1 MPETLD
7 LNKVVEDIVASYEV
21 KIENIKSFFETT
33 HLILNE
39 FQDPLFDIKEE
50 RQVISAQL
58 QDLLAKN
65 EHLRRADFNWMM
77 QGVLAIQIEKEKEIR
92 NLVNSYLTE
101 QKQMLNL
108 LKDNLTKIKD
118 ALANGEG
125 VGVKESQ
132 KLMVEI
138 LAQQDKRKQEV
149 ISKLKDFQKEQQEMA
164 KRLLELLSKGRE
176 LRIKDL
182 KSMLRE
188 FQAEHKERI
197 AQQEERKVE
206 VQKRRGEVHGMLV
219 EFKKK
224 RKESVKSWRTNL
236 STSLGISP
244 EQSRR
249 ANSLKAN
256 EVHPALS
263 TTESN
268 CEVRKGGVNIDVVK
282 DGAIK

>member
-125 VGVKESQ
+125 VEVKESQ

-149 ISKLKDFQKEQQEMA
+149 TSKLKDFQKEQQEMA

-206 VQKRRGEVHGMLV
+206 VQKRKGEVHGMLT

-224 RKESVKSWRTNL
+224 RKESIKSWETN
-236 STSLGISP
+236 SPRGISP
-244 EQSRR
+244 
-249 ANSLKAN
+249 
-256 EVHPALS
+256 
-263 TTESN
+263 
-268 CEVRKGGVNIDVVK
+268 VRKIEKTNEDNKVSSGVNINVVK
-282 DGAIK
+282 LETRRSFSA

>member
-1 MPETLD
+1 MVSQEIPSKRGVVLKMPETLD

-108 LKDNLTKIKD
+108 LKDNLTKIKETI
-118 ALANGEG
+118 ANGEG

-182 KSMLRE
+182 KSMLKE
-188 FQAEHKERI
+188 FDAEHKERR
-197 AQQEERKVE
+197 AKHEERKVE
-206 VQKRRGEVHGMLV
+206 VQKRRGEVHGMLI

-224 RKESVKSWRTNL
+224 RKESIKSWETN
-236 STSLGISP
+236 SPRGISP
-244 EQSRR
+244 
-249 ANSLKAN
+249 
-256 EVHPALS
+256 
-263 TTESN
+263 
-268 CEVRKGGVNIDVVK
+268 VRKIEKTNEDNKVSRGVNIDVVK
-282 DGAIK
+282 DGVIK

>member
-1 MPETLD
+1 MVSQGIPSKRGAILNMPETLD

-224 RKESVKSWRTNL
+224 RKESVKSWRTN
-236 STSLGISP
+236 
-244 EQSRR
+244 
-249 ANSLKAN
+249 SLKAIPPLRKAEETN
-256 EVHPALS
+256 ENSKV
-263 TTESN
+263 SN
-268 CEVRKGGVNIDVVK
+268 EVNIDVVK
-282 DGAIK
+282 DGVIK

>member
-1 MPETLD
+1 MVSQGIPSKRGAILKMPETLD

-125 VGVKESQ
+125 VEVKESQ

-182 KSMLRE
+182 KSMLKE
-188 FQAEHKERI
+188 FDAEHKERR
-197 AQQEERKVE
+197 AKHEERKVE
-206 VQKRRGEVHGMLV
+206 VQKRRGEVHGMLT

-224 RKESVKSWRTNL
+224 RKESIKSWETN
-236 STSLGISP
+236 SPRGISP
-244 EQSRR
+244 
-249 ANSLKAN
+249 
-256 EVHPALS
+256 
-263 TTESN
+263 
-268 CEVRKGGVNIDVVK
+268 VRKIEKTNEDNKVSSGVNIDVVK
-282 DGAIK
+282 DGVIK

>member
-1 MPETLD
+1 MVSQEIPSKRGVVLKMPETLD

-149 ISKLKDFQKEQQEMA
+149 ISKLKDFQKEQQEMT
-164 KRLLELLSKGRE
+164 KKLLELLSKGRE

-206 VQKRRGEVHGMLV
+206 VQKRRGKVHGMLV

-224 RKESVKSWRTNL
+224 RKESVKSWRTN
-236 STSLGISP
+236 
-244 EQSRR
+244 
-249 ANSLKAN
+249 SLKAIPPLREAEETN
-256 EVHPALS
+256 ENSRV
-263 TTESN
+263 SN
-268 CEVRKGGVNIDVVK
+268 GVNIDVVK
-282 DGAIK
+282 NGVIK

>member
-1 MPETLD
+1 MVSQEIPSKRGVVLKMPETLD

-149 ISKLKDFQKEQQEMA
+149 ISKLKDFQKEQQEMT
-164 KRLLELLSKGRE
+164 KKLLELLSKGRE

-206 VQKRRGEVHGMLV
+206 VQKRRGKVHGMLV

-224 RKESVKSWRTNL
+224 RKESVKSWRTN
-236 STSLGISP
+236 
-244 EQSRR
+244 
-249 ANSLKAN
+249 SLKAIPPLREAEETN
-256 EVHPALS
+256 ENSRV
-263 TTESN
+263 SN
-268 CEVRKGGVNIDVVK
+268 GG
-282 DGAIK
+282 